1 MTLNID
7 SVEESLM
14 SLEGWVFEDNTIYKE
29 YTFENYMDSIRFIQ
43 DLAKEAEKE
52 NHHPDMIVGWCR
64 IKVSFTSHDKGGVT
78 EKCIAMARVS
88 EKIKF

>member
-29 YTFENYMDSIRFIQ
+29 YTFKNYMDSIRFIQ

-52 NHHPDMIVGWCR
+52 NHHPDMIVGWCK

-78 EKCIAMARVS
+78 EECIAMAKVA

>member
-29 YTFENYMDSIRFIQ
+29 YTFKNYMDSIRFIQ
-43 DLAKEAEKE
+43 DLAIEAEKE
-52 NHHPDMIVGWCR
+52 NHHPDMIVGWCK

-78 EKCIAMARVS
+78 EECIAMAKVA

>member
-7 SVEESLM
+7 SVDESLM
-14 SLEGWVFEDNTIYKE
+14 SLEGWAFEDNTIYKE
-29 YTFENYMDSIRFIQ
+29 YTFKNYMDSIRFIQ

-52 NHHPDMIVGWCR
+52 NHHPDMIVSWCK

>member
-52 NHHPDMIVGWCR
+52 NHHPDMIVGWCK

>member
-29 YTFENYMDSIRFIQ
+29 YTFKNYMDSIRFIQ
-43 DLAKEAEKE
+43 DLAIEAEKE
-52 NHHPDMIVGWCR
+52 NHHPDMIVGWCK